1 MNKPLPILEF
11 HSIEGDAEGGT
22 LSRDHRNATPKATQP
37 PCDLR
42 WLRVEEFFRAR
53 TIAPNTKKAYEREL
67 RRFVNWTDKAW
78 NDINGRDIASYK
90 CYLETLRSDNGKQ
103 QRSPATV
110 AAAMTALKSFFK
122 WMVASYYIDENP
134 TVAVT
139 IPPQKKPQPQH
150 LSDSEVEALYEALE
164 YRGEM
169 QLRDRAILAVLEHGL
184 RAEEVSQLNVSDYD
198 GERVFIRQAKHDS
211 TGWVPLAPESSLAV
225 DSYLEAR
232 RQQKSTMESDEPL
245 FLSHSPKPKLKARRL
260 GYDGIYKMIR
270 DLGRIACGMLIQ
282 DWFGR
287 HELPSFLDETQTQ
300 QMQAFLAYSNP
311 SNFPPFALAHLPPR
325 LKTKAQR
332 LLVVHP
338 HQLRH
343 TFATRLVLMGIDS
356 YLARKLTR
364 HESESAFR
372 RYSEYGRGVAA
383 EAAYRKAIARNNQS

>member
-1 MNKPLPILEF
+1 
-11 HSIEGDAEGGT
+11 
-22 LSRDHRNATPKATQP
+22 LSDF
-37 PCDLR
+37 C
-42 WLRVEEFFRAR
+42 
-53 TIAPNTKKAYEREL
+53 KKS
-67 RRFVNWTDKAW
+67 N
-78 NDINGRDIASYK
+78 
-90 CYLETLRSDNGKQ
+90 
-103 QRSPATV
+103 
-110 AAAMTALKSFFK
+110 
-122 WMVASYYIDENP
+122 ENP
-134 TVAVT
+134 TTAVT

-232 RQQKSTMESDEPL
+232 RQENKTMEPNEPL
-245 FLSHSPKPKLKARRL
+245 FLSHSPKPKLKAQRL
-260 GYDGIYKMIR
+260 GYDGIYKMVREI
-270 DLGRIACGMLIQ
+270 GRIACGMLIRE
-282 DWFGR
+282 WFRR
-287 HELPSFLDETQTQ
+287 HEFPRFQDESQLQ
-300 QMQAFLAYSNP
+300 QMQAFLASSNP
-311 SNFPPFALAHLPPR
+311 AHFPQFALVYLPPQ

-383 EAAYRKAIARNNQS
+383 EAAYRQAIARKDRRHDLHAR